1 VRTQKLI
8 GLEKR
13 CGIDVDMKLKLER
26 RFQEKGKGKEKRE
39 RKLGRRYEKKGE
51 RWRQEHEARC
61 IDIVSY
67 RKHSNPFKYNIT
79 QQKHILPFISRKLNK
94 F

>member
-13 CGIDVDMKLKLER
+13 WGIDVDIKLER
-26 RFQEKGKGKEKRE
+26 RFQEKGKGKEHKGKRW
-39 RKLGRRYEKKGE
+39 GRRYEKKGE

-61 IDIVSY
+61 IDIV
-67 RKHSNPFKYNIT
+67 
-79 QQKHILPFISRKLNK
+79 
-94 F
+94 